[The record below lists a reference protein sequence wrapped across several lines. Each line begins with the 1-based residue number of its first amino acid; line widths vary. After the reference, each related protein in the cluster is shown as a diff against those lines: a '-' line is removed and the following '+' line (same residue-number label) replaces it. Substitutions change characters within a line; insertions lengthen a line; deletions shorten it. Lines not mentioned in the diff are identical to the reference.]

1 MDRDKVVHPYIPNSV
16 PRVQKE
22 MLAEIGAKSIDE
34 LYELIPDDLLFKGKL
49 NIPDGYQDE
58 YSLRR
63 HMDEILD
70 KNTPTSEKLSFLGGG
85 CSPHYVPAICDVIN
99 SRSEFLTAYAGE
111 PYEDH
116 GRFQALFEFASML
129 GELVDMDVV
138 SVPTYDGSQA
148 AASALRMACRITGR
162 KTVIIPRSLNPDRA
176 SIIRNYCYPQIE
188 VLTIDYDVRSGL
200 IDMEDLKNKMS
211 GRVAGIYLEN
221 PSFFGIVE
229 TSAKKIADL
238 AHENGALCVVGV
250 DPISLGVLAPPP
262 QYGADIVCGELQ
274 SLGIHMNYGGAR
286 GGFIASA
293 DEERIVSQYP
303 TRLFGI
309 VPTVDK
315 AWGFGDVAWERTSF
329 ARREDSKE
337 YVGTMAALWGITAGV
352 YLALMGPQGM
362 ADVGRTIMQRSAY
375 AAMELGKIEGVT
387 SPALKAPFFQEFIVN
402 LDDDAGKTACDMNE
416 LLLDRGIYG
425 GIDLSRIF
433 PELGESLMLSVTE
446 VHTEQDIDR
455 LVRSVRQIVEGR

>member
-1 MDRDKVVHPYIPNSV
+1 MDKKNAHPYIPNSV
-16 PRVQKE
+16 PEVQRE
-22 MLAEIGAKSIDE
+22 MLAAIGAGSIDE

-49 NIPDGYQDE
+49 EIPEGYKDE

-63 HMDEILD
+63 HMNELLD
-70 KNTPTSEKLSFLGGG
+70 KNVPTSERLSFLGGG

-116 GRFQALFEFASML
+116 GRFQALFEYASML

-176 SIIRNYCYPQIE
+176 SIIANYCYPRID
-188 VLTIDYDVRSGL
+188 VITVDYDARSGL
-200 IDMEDLKNKMS
+200 IDLSDLQEKLS
-211 GRVAGIYLEN
+211 ERVAAVYIEN
-221 PSFFGIVE
+221 PSFLGAIE
-229 TSAKKIADL
+229 RNAAQIADL
-238 AHENGALCVVGV
+238 AHAKGALYVVGV
-250 DPISLGVLAPPP
+250 DPISLGVLAPPA
-262 QYGADIVCGELQ
+262 QYGADLVCGELQ
-274 SLGIHMNYGGAR
+274 SLGIHMYYGGGR
-286 GGFIASA
+286 GGFIASP
-293 DEERIVSQYP
+293 DEERIVSEFP

-329 ARREDSKE
+329 AKREDSKE

-362 ADVGRTIMQRSAY
+362 KDVGRTIMERSAY
-375 AAMELGKIEGVT
+375 AAQELAKIGGVS
-387 SPALKAPFFQEFIVN
+387 SPAFRAPFFQEFVVN
-402 LDDDAGKTACDMNE
+402 LDGATVTARRMNDE
-416 LLLDRGIYG
+416 LLKMDIYG
-425 GIDLSRIF
+425 GIDLSRDF
-433 PELGESLMLSVTE
+433 PKLGESLLLSVTE
-446 VHTEQDIDR
+446 VHTKQDIDQ
-455 LVRSVRQIVEGR
+455 LVASVRQIVEGR

>member
-1 MDRDKVVHPYIPNSV
+1 MDKKKTVHPYIPNSV
-16 PRVQKE
+16 PQVQEE
-22 MLAEIGAKSIDE
+22 MLAAIGATSIDE

-49 NIPDGYQDE
+49 EIPEGYQDE

-63 HMDEILD
+63 HMKEILD
-70 KNTPTSEKLSFLGGG
+70 KNIPTSERLSFLGGG

-116 GRFQALFEFASML
+116 GRFQALFEYASML

-162 KTVIIPRSLNPDRA
+162 DSVIIPRSLNPDRA
-176 SIIRNYCYPQIE
+176 SIIKNYCYPQID
-188 VLTIDYDVRSGL
+188 VITVDYDMRSGL
-200 IDMEDLKNKMS
+200 IDLSDLQEKLS
-211 GRVAGIYLEN
+211 ERIAALYIEN
-221 PSFFGIVE
+221 PSFFGGIE
-229 TSAKKIADL
+229 TNVAQIADL
-238 AHENGALCVVGV
+238 THAKGALYVVGV
-250 DPISLGVLAPPP
+250 DPISLGVLAPPA
-262 QYGADIVCGELQ
+262 QYGADLVCGELQ
-274 SLGIHMNYGGAR
+274 SLGIHMYYGGGR

-293 DEERIVSQYP
+293 DEERIVSEFP

-362 ADVGRTIMQRSAY
+362 EDVGRTIMQRSAY
-375 AAMELGKIEGVT
+375 AAQELAKIRGVS
-387 SPALKAPFFQEFIVN
+387 SPALDAPFFQEFIVN
-402 LDDDAGKTACDMNE
+402 LDGAGKSAQEVNDA
-416 LLLDRGIYG
+416 LLEMDIYG
-425 GIDLSRIF
+425 GIDLSRDF
-433 PELGESLMLSVTE
+433 SKLGESLLLSVTE
-446 VHTEQDIDR
+446 VHTKEDIDR
-455 LVRSVRQIVEGR
+455 LVTSVRRIVEGR

>member
-1 MDRDKVVHPYIPNSV
+1 MNKDQIVHPYIPNTV
-16 PRVQKE
+16 PQVQEE
-22 MLAEIGAKSIDE
+22 MLAAIGASNIDE

-49 NIPDGYQDE
+49 EIPDGYRDE

-63 HMDEILD
+63 HMNELLA
-70 KNTPTSEKLSFLGGG
+70 KNVPTSERLSFLGGG

-116 GRFQALFEFASML
+116 GRFQALFEYASML
-129 GELVDMDVV
+129 GELIDMDVV

-162 KTVIIPRSLNPDRA
+162 STVIIPRSLNPDRA
-176 SIIRNYCYPQIE
+176 SIIKNYCYPQID
-188 VLTIDYDVRSGL
+188 VIMVDYDVRSGL
-200 IDMEDLKNKMS
+200 IDLSNLRGKMS
-211 GRVAGIYLEN
+211 ERVAAVYLEN
-221 PSFFGIVE
+221 PSFLGVIE
-229 TSAKKIADL
+229 TSAQETADL
-238 AHENGALCVVGV
+238 AHEQGALCVVGV

-274 SLGIHMNYGGAR
+274 SLGIHMYYGGGR
-286 GGFIASA
+286 GGFIASV

-309 VPTVDK
+309 VPTVDR

-352 YLALMGPQGM
+352 YLALMGPQGIE
-362 ADVGRTIMQRSAY
+362 DVGRTIMQRSAY
-375 AAMELGKIEGVT
+375 AATELGEIEGVS
-387 SPALKAPFFQEFIVN
+387 SPALGAPFFQEFVVN
-402 LDDDAGKTACDMNE
+402 LDGSGKTTRQMNDA
-416 LLLDRGIYG
+416 LLEKGIYG
-425 GIDLSRIF
+425 GIDLSGHF
-433 PELGESLMLSVTE
+433 PELGDSLLISVTE
-446 VHTEQDIDR
+446 VHTKEDIDR
-455 LVRSVRQIVEGR
+455 LVGSVRQVVEGR

>member
-1 MDRDKVVHPYIPNSV
+1 MDREKLVHPYIPNSV
-16 PRVQKE
+16 PGVQEE
-22 MLAEIGAKSIDE
+22 MLAAIGAKSIDE

-49 NIPDGYQDE
+49 DIPEGYRDE

-63 HMDEILD
+63 HMNEILD
-70 KNTPTSEKLSFLGGG
+70 KNVPTSERLSFLGGS

-116 GRFQALFEFASML
+116 GRFQALFEYASML

-148 AASALRMACRITGR
+148 AASALRIACRITGR

-176 SIIRNYCYPQIE
+176 SIIANYCYPQID
-188 VLTIDYDVRSGL
+188 VLTVNYDARSGL
-200 IDMEDLKNKMS
+200 IDIADLKGKLS
-211 GRVAGIYLEN
+211 KRIAALYIEN
-221 PSFFGIVE
+221 PSFLGAIE
-229 TSAKKIADL
+229 TNAAQIADL
-238 AHENGALCVVGV
+238 AHAHGALCVVGV

-274 SLGIHMNYGGAR
+274 SLGIHMYYGGGR

-293 DEERIVSQYP
+293 DEERIVSEFP

-309 VPTVDK
+309 VPTVDH

-362 ADVGRTIMQRSAY
+362 HDVGHTIMERSAY
-375 AAMELGKIEGVT
+375 AAQELGKIGGVS
-387 SPALKAPFFQEFIVN
+387 SPALRAPFFQEFVVN
-402 LDDDAGKTACDMNE
+402 LDGAAVTARRMNE
-416 LLLDRGIYG
+416 ELLKMGIYG
-425 GIDLSRIF
+425 GIDLSREF
-433 PELGESLMLSVTE
+433 PKLGESLLFSVTE
-446 VHTEQDIDR
+446 VHTKKDIDR
-455 LVRSVRQIVEGR
+455 LVTSARQIVEGR

>member
-1 MDRDKVVHPYIPNSV
+1 MDREKIVHPYIPNSV
-16 PRVQKE
+16 SSVQEE
-22 MLAEIGAKSIDE
+22 MLAAIGAKSIDE
-34 LYELIPDDLLFKGKL
+34 LYELIPDDLLFKRKL
-49 NIPDGYQDE
+49 AIPDGYQDE

-63 HMDEILD
+63 HMNELLN

-116 GRFQALFEFASML
+116 GRFQALFEYASML

-148 AASALRMACRITGR
+148 AASALRMACRITER
-162 KTVIIPRSLNPDRA
+162 STVIIPRSLNPDRT
-176 SIIRNYCYPQIE
+176 SIIRNYCYPQID
-188 VLTIDYDVRSGL
+188 VVTIDYDERSGL
-200 IDMEDLKNKMS
+200 LDMEDLKSKMS
-211 GRVAGIYLEN
+211 ERVAGVYLEN
-221 PSFFGIVE
+221 PSFLGVTE
-229 TSAKKIADL
+229 TNAAEIAKL
-238 AHENGALCVVGV
+238 AHDHGAMSVVGI

-262 QYGADIVCGELQ
+262 RYGADIVCGELQ
-274 SLGIHMNYGGAR
+274 SLGIHMYYGGGR
-286 GGFIASA
+286 GGFIASP

-309 VPTVDK
+309 VPTVDR

-352 YLALMGPQGM
+352 YLAHLGPQGM
-362 ADVGRTIMQRSAY
+362 EDVGRTIMQRSAY
-375 AAMELGKIEGVT
+375 AAEELGKIEGVS
-387 SPALKAPFFQEFIVN
+387 SPALGVQFFQEFVVN
-402 LDDDAGKTACDMNE
+402 LDKAGKTAAEMNDA
-416 LLLDRGIYG
+416 LLEMGIFG
-425 GIDLSRIF
+425 GIDLSRDF
-433 PELGESLMLSVTE
+433 PKLGESLLLSVTE
-446 VHTEQDIDR
+446 VHTKEDIDK
-455 LVRSVRQIVEGR
+455 LVRSVRQVVEGR

>member
-16 PRVQKE
+16 SRVQGE
-22 MLAEIGAKSIDE
+22 MLTEIGAKSIDE
-34 LYELIPDDLLFKGKL
+34 LYKLIPDDLLFKGKL

-63 HMDEILD
+63 HMNEILD
-70 KNTPTSEKLSFLGGG
+70 KNVPTSEKLSFLGGG

-116 GRFQALFEFASML
+116 GRFQALFEYASML

-162 KTVIIPRSLNPDRA
+162 STVIIPRSLNLDRS
-176 SIIRNYCYPQIE
+176 SIIKNYCYPQID
-188 VLTIDYDVRSGL
+188 VITVDYDARSGL
-200 IDMEDLKNKMS
+200 IDLSDLKEKLS
-211 GRVAGIYLEN
+211 EGVAAVYIET
-221 PSFFGIVE
+221 PSFLGVIE
-229 TSAKKIADL
+229 TNAAEVSDL
-238 AHENGALCVVGV
+238 AHENGALSIVGV

-262 QYGADIVCGELQ
+262 QYGADLVCGELQ
-274 SLGIHMNYGGAR
+274 SLGIHMYYGGAR
-286 GGFIASA
+286 GGFIASV

-362 ADVGRTIMQRSAY
+362 HDVGHTIMERSAY
-375 AAMELGKIEGVT
+375 AVQELGKIAGVT
-387 SPALKAPFFQEFIVN
+387 SPALRAPFFQEFVVN
-402 LDDDAGKTACDMNE
+402 LDDAAVTARRMNE
-416 LLLDRGIYG
+416 KLLKRGIYG
-425 GIDLSRIF
+425 GIDLSRDF
-433 PELGESLMLSVTE
+433 PKLGESLLLSVTE
-446 VHTEQDIDR
+446 VHTKQDIDR
-455 LVRSVRQIVEGR
+455 LVTSMRQIVEGR